1 MHKLALA
8 LPIKQPMPTCISMLV
23 YTVFLQIVSNPIKLA
38 HRARASRTC
47 FSHLCFFLYC
57 YFTVMSVLKSK
68 FWKSYKILSK
78 LGQIWTEICQK
89 LSKLVQT
96 DSILSKKTKLVK
108 IWKKVNYKIWKMVL
122 PVEIWPENFKIVQS
136 WTKQYEIFD

>member
-23 YTVFLQIVSNPIKLA
+23 YTVFLQIVSNPIKLV

-78 LGQIWTEICQK
+78 LGQNWTEICQK

-96 DSILSKKTKLVK
+96 DSILSKKQNLSKFGKKWTTKFEKWYYLLKSDLK
-108 IWKKVNYKIWKMVL
+108 IL
-122 PVEIWPENFKIVQS
+122 R
-136 WTKQYEIFD
+136 

>member
-23 YTVFLQIVSNPIKLA
+23 YTVILQIVSNPIKLA

-89 LSKLVQT
+89 LSKLVQI
-96 DSILSKKTKLVK
+96 DSILSKKQNLSKFGKKWTTKFEKWYYLLKSDLK
-108 IWKKVNYKIWKMVL
+108 IL
-122 PVEIWPENFKIVQS
+122 R
-136 WTKQYEIFD
+136 

>member
-57 YFTVMSVLKSK
+57 YFTVMSVWKSK

-89 LSKLVQT
+89 LSKLVQI
-96 DSILSKKTKLVK
+96 DSILSKKQNLSKFGKKWTTKFEKWYYLLKSDLK
-108 IWKKVNYKIWKMVL
+108 IL
-122 PVEIWPENFKIVQS
+122 R
-136 WTKQYEIFD
+136 